1 MVCLRE
7 ENLAA
12 GSGVTGGMSMGDV
25 FLELFDR
32 GMSAGWM
39 ILAVILFRAA
49 FRGMPKWVRCMLWGC
64 VAIRLVCPFSI
75 ESPVSLV
82 PGADVLHSVVVSGSA
97 ADRPVDGIT
106 GVGDVMSPV
115 LESSSVNPA
124 PDNAVR
130 SITWAEAAGIVWC
143 IGVFIMLCS
152 AAVSSIRVRHT
163 VREAVRDRNDIY
175 FCDAIKTPFIQGFI
189 RPHIYL
195 PSGLDAAEMRHVL
208 AHEEAHLKRRDQ
220 LWKPLG
226 FLLLTVYWFQPVCG
240 LAYILF
246 CRDIELAC
254 DEKVIRGLSFDE
266 RQDYSRALVSCGQ
279 QRRLVSVC
287 PLAFGEVGVKE
298 RVKEILNYRK
308 PGRWIVAVAL
318 IGCAVIA
325 VCFWTNRPATNPVEG
340 TAGEER
346 APESS
351 EAMTENV
358 TDSLLEEPYVIKTYE
373 VTPMEELDGNRQ
385 DGVETVYVPYYEMS
399 DGTWATADYSYKY
412 RLEISG
418 DPRGSSTMIITY
430 VVLSNTQEI
439 TFGQA
444 LMASGL
450 SSNLDDYFAPEES
463 VIVGVIWGLQN

>member
-1 MVCLRE
+1 VVCLRE

-12 GSGVTGGMSMGDV
+12 GGGGTGEMSMGDI

-32 GMSAGWM
+32 SVSAGLM
-39 ILAVILFRAA
+39 ILAVVLFRAA
-49 FRGMPKWVRCMLWGC
+49 FRGMPKWVRCVLWGC

-82 PGADVLHSVVVSGSA
+82 PGADVLHSVIVSDSA
-97 ADRPVDGIT
+97 AGRSVTGGMT
-106 GVGDVMSPV
+106 GVGDVISPV
-115 LESSSVNPA
+115 MESFSVKPA
-124 PDNAVR
+124 SDNAVR
-130 SITWAEAAGIVWC
+130 IITWTDAAGIVWC
-143 IGVFIMLCS
+143 IGVLVMLCN
-152 AAVSSIRVRHT
+152 AAVSSLRVRHT

-175 FCDAIKTPFIQGFI
+175 FCDTIKTPFIRGFI
-189 RPHIYL
+189 RPRVYL
-195 PSGLDAAEMRHVL
+195 PSGVEASELRHVL

-226 FLLLTVYWFQPVCG
+226 FLLLTVYWFQPICW

-254 DEKVIRGLSFDE
+254 DERVIRRLSFEE
-266 RQDYSRALVSCGQ
+266 RQDYSRALVNCGR

-287 PLAFGEVGVKE
+287 PLAFGEVGVKA

-308 PGRWIVAVAL
+308 PSRWIVVIAL

-358 TDSLLEEPYVIKTYE
+358 TDSLPEEPYVIKMYE
-373 VTPMEELDGNRQ
+373 VTPTEKSDGDQQ
-385 DGVETVYVPYYEMS
+385 DGVETVYVPYCEMS
-399 DGTWATADYSYKY
+399 DGTWATADHSYKY

-418 DPRGSSTMIITY
+418 NPRSSSAMTITY
-430 VVLSNTQEI
+430 IVLSNTQEI

-444 LMASGL
+444 MMASGL

-463 VIVGVIWGLQN
+463 VIVGVIW

>member
-25 FLELFDR
+25 FVELFDR

-39 ILAVILFRAA
+39 ILAVVLFRAA

-82 PGADVLHSVVVSGSA
+82 PGEAVLHSAIVSGSA
-97 ADRPVDGIT
+97 AGKPVTGGMT
-106 GVGDVMSPV
+106 GVGDVISPV
-115 LESSSVNPA
+115 LESTSVNPA

-143 IGVFIMLCS
+143 IGVLVMLCS
-152 AAVSSIRVRHT
+152 AAVSSLRVRYT

-175 FCDAIKTPFIQGFI
+175 FCDAIKTPFIRGLI

-195 PSGLDAAEMRHVL
+195 PSGLDAAEMSHVL

-226 FLLLTVYWFQPVCG
+226 FLLLTVFWFQPACW

-325 VCFWTNRPATNPVEG
+325 VCFWTNRPATNPV
-340 TAGEER
+340 
-346 APESS
+346 
-351 EAMTENV
+351 
-358 TDSLLEEPYVIKTYE
+358 EEPYVIKTYE

-463 VIVGVIWGLQN
+463 VVVGVIW

>member
-12 GSGVTGGMSMGDV
+12 GSGGTGEMSMGDI

-32 GMSAGWM
+32 SVSAGWM
-39 ILAVILFRAA
+39 ILAVILFRAS
-49 FRGMPKWVRCMLWGC
+49 FRGMPKWVRCVLWGC
-64 VAIRLVCPFSI
+64 VAIRLISPFSM
-75 ESPVSLV
+75 ESPISLV
-82 PGADVLHSVVVSGSA
+82 PGADILHSVVTSYSA
-97 ADRPVDGIT
+97 AGRTVT
-106 GVGDVMSPV
+106 GGMTDAGNALSPV
-115 LESSSVNPA
+115 LESTSVNHA
-124 PDNAVR
+124 SVDAVQ
-130 SITWAEAAGIVWC
+130 SVTLADAAGIVWC
-143 IGVFIMLCS
+143 IGVIFLLCS

-163 VREAVRDRNDIY
+163 VREAVRDRDNIY

-189 RPHIYL
+189 RPRVYL
-195 PSGLDAAEMRHVL
+195 PSGLAAGEMRHVL

-226 FLLLTVYWFQPVCG
+226 FLLLTVYWFQPVCWI
-240 LAYILF
+240 AYILF

-254 DEKVIRGLSFDE
+254 DEKVIRKLSFDE

-298 RVKEILNYRK
+298 RVKGILNYRK
-308 PGRWIVAVAL
+308 PSRWIVTVAL
-318 IGCAVIA
+318 IGCVIIA
-325 VCFWTNRPATNPVEG
+325 VCFWTNRPATNPAEG
-340 TAGEER
+340 TVEEER
-346 APESS
+346 ASESS
-351 EAMTENV
+351 EAFVENV
-358 TDSLLEEPYVIKTYE
+358 TDSLPEEPYVIRAYE
-373 VTPMEELDGNRQ
+373 VTPMEEVEK
-385 DGVETVYVPYYEMS
+385 GVEAVYVPYYEMS
-399 DGTWATADYSYKY
+399 DGTWATADHSYKY

-450 SSNLDDYFAPEES
+450 SSNLGDYFAPEES
-463 VIVGVIWGLQN
+463 VIVGVIW